1 MMGNIPYLTE
11 PFKIKPCGHSH
22 SFHIKQ
28 YFKVFTFTLRSRNE
42 SFRVSKYFFLVNAI
56 KHSTEGKAFHI
67 CQKYYTIKLGMH
79 DCIHLIFFLLPY
91 I

>member
-1 MMGNIPYLTE
+1 MMGKNPYLTE

-42 SFRVSKYFFLVNAI
+42 SFRVSKKFFLVNAN
-56 KHSTEGKAFHI
+56 KTFYRGKSI
-67 CQKYYTIKLGMH
+67 SYLSEILY
-79 DCIHLIFFLLPY
+79 HLIGY
-91 I
+91 A